1 MRGRKVNNII
11 CLYVKTKE
19 YLLFCAVN
27 SEHVLL
33 LMADSSRVITVTF
46 VKADDEEKLRNRPPS
61 K

>member
-1 MRGRKVNNII
+1 MNNII